1 LTQIGFGSIIHIS
14 QQGVDM
20 KLTTAISVL
29 QKDADFLGMNF
40 LDFLKFVKTNP
51 MAQTQKTMEA
61 YRVFAAEA
69 TAFFA

>member
-1 LTQIGFGSIIHIS
+1 
-14 QQGVDM
+14 M

-51 MAQTQKTMEA
+51 MAQTQKTLEA
-61 YRVFAAEA
+61 YRFFEVQAAE
-69 TAFFA
+69 FFA